1 MFKKKGNKVE
11 GKPLMRKLRN
21 GMFVTGIALTAVG
34 TAQGVS
40 AAEVRDTTTKTEE
53 VTKPQATVE
62 DQYKEAKGQLT
73 EATKA
78 VETAQVNVNTAQT
91 EATEATKAVQEN
103 AKAVEEANK
112 VTPETVEQ
120 AKGAVTKAE
129 EAVKTAEGTA
139 NKAEASYKEATDAV
153 NKANKVAN
161 EDKVAVV
168 SAKDGV
174 SSAEK
179 ALNDYKPVEDKQLAE
194 LEKASAD
201 ATSEVNVEQQVV
213 DSLTKKANQPTGQAA
228 IASAQKTVDELSS
241 QEKTLSAQLEEAKK
255 ANVTTPTTGTPL
267 KADQNAVTGATSTKF
282 ANAYKEAKA
291 NKFANVD
298 ALKKAVDAGNG
309 RTFAGIVD
317 EGTPGAV
324 RLPNGM
330 WVLPSALHDIIDYK
344 VGSHDTTKKYSVDF
358 KDGLPVNVVE
368 DLTSYAL
375 GLMNQI
381 QRSLGEPEFT
391 ATKESAKM
399 ANDAAEFLESGLHP
413 TSSTRGG
420 VAPSNAPQKFYT
432 GRDAVAKFKNLRA
445 VFEFEPDAYTGDKET
460 FSDVRSINKYSLD
473 DLMGM
478 VHNSVL
484 DFYYNYNKDGNA
496 KFNRVQRAEE
506 FAKDGSQLG
515 VSFKTNFGAGDA
527 HRVGAVFTFSKGG
540 ATSSTVNPRVAQL
553 EGELTKVRG
562 DLSKATTELENAKKA
577 GADTKAIA
585 EAKIALPVAQSKL
598 ATAKEAKVKAE
609 KALADY
615 KATKKVDSNYESFK
629 TAVANAKSALAKAE
643 AQAKVSEQALEDAKV
658 AENTA
663 RTTLRTARK
672 NLTEAY
678 DNLFKATKALNEA
691 KVALTNKEGKVK
703 ELSEALPKL
712 KDAETKAIAKL
723 EEAKKA
729 LEVAKEA
736 ENVAKAK
743 VAELEGKL
751 PKQET
756 PDVPVPAPAPTTK
769 VEGTQGTKD
778 KGEFSKETTK
788 VNVDVVKSTEDTK
801 VVPTAYAP
809 KPADAKGNALPNTG
823 ESYSV
828 LALLGVSIIGA
839 LVLKKKSEE
848 L

>member
-1 MFKKKGNKVE
+1 MFKKKENKVE

-34 TAQGVS
+34 TANGVS
-40 AAEVRDTTTKTEE
+40 AAEVKDTTPKTEE
-53 VTKPQATVE
+53 VTKPQETVE
-62 DQYKEAKGQLT
+62 DQLKEAKGQLT
-73 EATKA
+73 EATQA
-78 VETAQVNVNTAQT
+78 VTTAQANVNTAQAG
-91 EATEATKAVQEN
+91 ATEATKAVQEN
-103 AKAVEEANK
+103 AKAVEEINK

-120 AKGAVTKAE
+120 DKATVTKAE

-179 ALNDYKPVEDKQLAE
+179 ALNDYKPVEDTKLAT
-194 LEKASAD
+194 LSKDVAD
-201 ATSEVNVEQQVV
+201 AEAEVKLSEQIV
-213 DSLTKKANQPTGQAA
+213 DNLTKKANQPTGQSA
-228 IASAQKTVDELSS
+228 IASAQKEVDTLTA
-241 QEKTLSAQLEEAKK
+241 QEKSLSAQLEEAKK
-255 ANVTTPTTGTPL
+255 YGATVAMTTGTPL

-358 KDGLPVNVVE
+358 KDGLPANVVE

-381 QRSLGEPEFT
+381 QRSIGEPEFT

-484 DFYYNYNKDGNA
+484 DFYYNYNKGGNA

-540 ATSSTVNPRVAQL
+540 ATSSTVNPRVAQI

-562 DLSKATTELENAKKA
+562 DLSKATSALETAKKSA
-577 GADTKAIA
+577 GNTKAIA

-598 ATAKEAKVKAE
+598 ATAKEAKAKAE

-615 KATKKVDSNYESFK
+615 KATKKIDSNYESFK

-756 PDVPVPAPAPTTK
+756 PDVPVPAPTTK
-769 VEGTQGTKD
+769 VESTQGTKD

-788 VNVDVVKSTEDTK
+788 VNVEVAKPTQDSK
-801 VVPTAYAP
+801 VEPKAYAP

-828 LALLGVSIIGA
+828 LALLGVSILGA
-839 LVLKKKSEE
+839 LVLKKKTEE

>member
-1 MFKKKGNKVE
+1 MFKKKENKVE

-34 TAQGVS
+34 TAHGVS
-40 AAEVRDTTTKTEE
+40 AAEVQENAPKTEE

-62 DQYKEAKGQLT
+62 DQLKEAKGQLT
-73 EATKA
+73 EATQA
-78 VETAQVNVNTAQT
+78 VMTAQENVKTAQS
-91 EATEATKAVQEN
+91 EATEATKAIQEN

-129 EAVKTAEGTA
+129 EAVKTSEGTA
-139 NKAEASYKEATDAV
+139 NKAEASYKEASDAV

-179 ALNDYKPVEDKQLAE
+179 ALNDYKPARDQKLAE

-201 ATSEVNVEQQVV
+201 ATTEVKLSEQIV
-213 DSLTKKANQPTGQAA
+213 DNLTKKANQPTGQSA
-228 IASAQKTVDELSS
+228 IASAQKEVDTLTVK
-241 QEKTLSAQLEEAKK
+241 EKNLTAQLEEAKK
-255 ANVTTPTTGTPL
+255 ANVTAPTTGTPL
-267 KADQNAVTGATSTKF
+267 KAAQNAVTGATSSKF
-282 ANAYKEAKA
+282 ADAYKKAKA

-298 ALKKAVDAGNG
+298 ALKKAVEAGNG
-309 RTFAGIVD
+309 RTFSGIVD

-330 WVLPSALHDIIDYK
+330 WAMPSALHDIIDYK

-358 KDGLPVNVVE
+358 KDGLPANVVE

-445 VFEFEPDAYTGDKET
+445 VFEFEPDAYTGEKET

-484 DFYYNYNKDGNA
+484 DFYYNYNKGGNA

-540 ATSSTVNPRVAQL
+540 ATTNVDPKVAQI
-553 EGELTKVRG
+553 EGELTKVKG
-562 DLSKATTELENAKKA
+562 ALAEATTKLESAKKA

-598 ATAKEAKVKAE
+598 ASAKEVKSKAD

-615 KATKKVDSNYESFK
+615 KATKKVDSNYESLKNSVAVAK
-629 TAVANAKSALAKAE
+629 TALEKAE
-643 AQAKVSEQALEDAKV
+643 AQAKVSVKALEDAKI
-658 AENTA
+658 AENNA

-678 DNLFKATKALNEA
+678 DNLFKATKVLNET
-691 KVALTNKEGKVK
+691 KIVLTNKEGKVK

-712 KDAETKAIAKL
+712 KDAETKALAKL

-736 ENVAKAK
+736 EATAKAK
-743 VAELEGKL
+743 VAEIEGKL

-756 PDVPVPAPAPTTK
+756 PNVPVPAPTKK
-769 VEGTQGTKD
+769 VEGTKGTD
-778 KGEFSKETTK
+778 GKGEFAKETTK
-788 VNVDVVKSTEDTK
+788 VNVEVAK
-801 VVPTAYAP
+801 PTQDAKAVAKAYAP

-828 LALLGVSIIGA
+828 LALLGVSILGA

>member
-1 MFKKKGNKVE
+1 MFKKKENKIE

-34 TAQGVS
+34 TAHGVS
-40 AAEVRDTTTKTEE
+40 AAEVQENAPKTEE

-62 DQYKEAKGQLT
+62 DQLKEAKGQLT

-78 VETAQVNVNTAQT
+78 VETAQANVNTAQA

-174 SSAEK
+174 SNAEK
-179 ALNDYKPVEDKQLAE
+179 ALNDYKPAEDSKLAT
-194 LEKASAD
+194 LSKDVAD
-201 ATSEVNVEQQVV
+201 AESEVKLSEQIVEN
-213 DSLTKKANQPTGQAA
+213 LTKKANQPTGQAA
-228 IASAQKTVDELSS
+228 IASAQKEVDTLTAK
-241 QEKTLSAQLEEAKK
+241 EKSLTTQLEEAKK
-255 ANVTTPTTGTPL
+255 ANVTTPSTGTPL
-267 KADQNAVTGATSTKF
+267 KADQNAVTGATSVKF
-282 ANAYKEAKA
+282 TNDYKEVKA

-298 ALKKAVDAGNG
+298 ALKKAVEAGNG
-309 RTFAGIVD
+309 RTFSGIVD

-330 WVLPSALHDIIDYK
+330 WAMPSALYDIIDYK

-358 KDGLPVNVVE
+358 KDGLPANVVE

-484 DFYYNYNKDGNA
+484 DFYYNYNKGGNA

-527 HRVGAVFTFSKGG
+527 HRVGAVFTFYKGG
-540 ATSSTVNPRVAQL
+540 ATTGVNPKVAQI

-562 DLSKATTELENAKKA
+562 DLSKATSALETAKKSA
-577 GADTKAIA
+577 GDTKAIA

-598 ATAKEAKVKAE
+598 ATAKEAKAKAE

-643 AQAKVSEQALEDAKV
+643 AQAKVSGQALEDAKV

-663 RTTLRTARK
+663 RTTLRVARK
-672 NLTEAY
+672 NLATAY

-712 KDAETKAIAKL
+712 KDTETKAIAKL

-736 ENVAKAK
+736 EATAKAK
-743 VAELEGKL
+743 VADLKGKL
-751 PKQET
+751 PQQET
-756 PDVPVPAPAPTTK
+756 PDVPVPAPTTK
-769 VEGTQGTKD
+769 VESTQGTKE

-788 VNVDVVKSTEDTK
+788 VGVDVVKTTQDSK

-828 LALLGVSIIGA
+828 LALLGVSILGA
-839 LVLKKKSEE
+839 MYLKKKSEE

>member
-34 TAQGVS
+34 TANGVS
-40 AAEVRDTTTKTEE
+40 AAEVKDTTPKTEE
-53 VTKPQATVE
+53 VTKPQETVE
-62 DQYKEAKGQLT
+62 DQLKEAKGQLT
-73 EATKA
+73 LATKA
-78 VETAQVNVNTAQT
+78 VETAQANVNTAQA

-120 AKGAVTKAE
+120 AKGAVAKAE

-139 NKAEASYKEATDAV
+139 NKAEASYKEATAAV

-174 SSAEK
+174 FSAEK
-179 ALNDYKPVEDKQLAE
+179 ALNDYKPAEDTKLSTLSKDVSDAE
-194 LEKASAD
+194 AEVKL
-201 ATSEVNVEQQVV
+201 SEQIV
-213 DSLTKKANQPTGQAA
+213 DNLTKKANQPTGQAA
-228 IASAQKTVDELSS
+228 IASAQKEVDTLTAK
-241 QEKTLSAQLEEAKK
+241 EKSLTAQLEEAKK
-255 ANVTTPTTGTPL
+255 SGATVSTTTGTPL

-291 NKFANVD
+291 NKFAKVD

-358 KDGLPVNVVE
+358 KDGLPANVVE

-484 DFYYNYNKDGNA
+484 DFYYNYNKGGNA

-540 ATSSTVNPRVAQL
+540 ATSSTVNPRVAQI

-598 ATAKEAKVKAE
+598 ATAKEAKAKAE

-615 KATKKVDSNYESFK
+615 KATKKIDSNYESFK

-643 AQAKVSEQALEDAKV
+643 AQAKVSGQALEDAKV

-663 RTTLRTARK
+663 RTTLRVARK

-703 ELSEALPKL
+703 ELSEAMPKL

-756 PDVPVPAPAPTTK
+756 PDVPVPAPTTK

-788 VNVDVVKSTEDTK
+788 VNVEVVKPTQDAK
-801 VVPTAYAP
+801 VEPKAYAP
-809 KPADAKGNALPNTG
+809 KPADSNGNALPNTG

-828 LALLGVSIIGA
+828 LALLGVSILGA

>member
-1 MFKKKGNKVE
+1 MFKKKENKVE

-40 AAEVRDTTTKTEE
+40 AAEVEDSAPKTEE

-62 DQYKEAKGQLT
+62 EQYKEAKGQLT
-73 EATKA
+73 EATQA
-78 VETAQVNVNTAQT
+78 VTTAQENVKTAQAG
-91 EATEATKAVQEN
+91 ATEATKAVQEN
-103 AKAVEEANK
+103 AKAVE
-112 VTPETVEQ
+112 Q
-120 AKGAVTKAE
+120 AKGAVAKAE

-139 NKAEASYKEATDAV
+139 NKAEASYKEASDAV

-179 ALNDYKPVEDKQLAE
+179 ALEGYKPAQDPKLAE

-201 ATSEVNVEQQVV
+201 ATAEVNVEQQVV

-228 IASAQKTVDELSS
+228 IASAQKTVDEFSA
-241 QEKTLSAQLEEAKK
+241 QEKTLTAQLEEAKK
-255 ANVTTPTTGTPL
+255 ANVTTPVTGAPL
-267 KADQNAVTGATSTKF
+267 KADQNAVSGATSTKF

-330 WVLPSALHDIIDYK
+330 WAMPSALYDIIDYK

-358 KDGLPVNVVE
+358 KDGLPANVVE

-484 DFYYNYNKDGNA
+484 DFYYNYNKGGNA

-540 ATSSTVNPRVAQL
+540 ATSSTVNPRVAQI

-562 DLSKATTELENAKKA
+562 DLSKATTVLENAKKSA
-577 GADTKAIA
+577 GDTKAIA
-585 EAKIALPVAQSKL
+585 EAKIALPVAQTKL
-598 ATAKEAKVKAE
+598 VTAKEAKAKAE

-643 AQAKVSEQALEDAKV
+643 AQAKVSGQALEDAKV
-658 AENTA
+658 AENNA
-663 RTTLRTARK
+663 RATLRTARK
-672 NLTEAY
+672 NLATAY

-691 KVALTNKEGKVK
+691 KVALTNKESKVK
-703 ELSEALPKL
+703 ELSEAMPKL

-736 ENVAKAK
+736 EATAKVK
-743 VAELEGKL
+743 VAEIEGKL

-769 VEGTQGTKD
+769 VEGTQGTKE

-788 VNVDVVKSTEDTK
+788 VGVDVVKTTQDYK
-801 VVPTAYAP
+801 VEPKAYAP
-809 KPADAKGNALPNTG
+809 KPADSNGNALPNTG

-828 LALLGVSIIGA
+828 LALLGVSILGA
-839 LVLKKKSEE
+839 MVLKKKTEE

>member
-1 MFKKKGNKVE
+1 MFQKSIKTE
-11 GKPLMRKLRN
+11 GKPLMRKLRT
-21 GMFVTGIALTAVG
+21 GAFVTGIALTAVG
-34 TAQGVS
+34 TAHGVS
-40 AAEVRDTTTKTEE
+40 ADEVQNTAPKTEE
-53 VTKPQATVE
+53 VTKPQASVE
-62 DQYKEAKGQLT
+62 KQYKEAKGQLV

-78 VETAQVNVNTAQT
+78 VETAQTNVNTAQA
-91 EATEATKAVQEN
+91 EATEAT
-103 AKAVEEANK
+103 KAVEEANK

-120 AKGAVTKAE
+120 AKVAVAKAE
-129 EAVKTAEGTA
+129 GVVKDTEATV
-139 NKAEASYKEATDAV
+139 NKAEASYKEASGAV

-161 EDKVAVV
+161 EDKVAVTT
-168 SAKDGV
+168 AKDGV

-179 ALNDYKPVEDKQLAE
+179 ALSDYKPAQDSKLNE
-194 LEKASAD
+194 LDKASND
-201 ATSEVNVEQQVV
+201 ATAEVNLSQQIV
-213 DSLTKKANQPTGQAA
+213 DNLTKKANQPTGQEA
-228 IASAQKTVDELSS
+228 IASAQKTVDSLTA
-241 QEKTLSAQLEEAKK
+241 QEKTLTAQLETAKK
-255 ANVTTPTTGTPL
+255 STTVAPTTGTPL

-282 ANAYKEAKA
+282 AEAYKTAKA

-298 ALKKAVDAGNG
+298 AMKKAVKDGNG
-309 RTFAGIVD
+309 RQFSGIVD
-317 EGTPGAV
+317 ANTPGAV

-330 WVLPSALHDIIDYK
+330 WVMPAALNDIIDYK

-358 KDGLPVNVVE
+358 KDGLPQNVVE
-368 DLTSYAL
+368 ELTSYAL
-375 GLMNQI
+375 GLVNQI

-391 ATKESAKM
+391 ATKESANM
-399 ANDAAEFLESGLHP
+399 ANDTAEFLESGLHP
-413 TSSTRGG
+413 NSSTRGG

-432 GRDAVAKFKNLRA
+432 GRDAVAKYKNLRA

-484 DFYYNYNKDGNA
+484 DMYYNTNKGGNA
-496 KFNRVQRAEE
+496 KFNRVQRLQEL
-506 FAKDGSQLG
+506 AKDGSQLG

-527 HRVGAVFTFSKGG
+527 FRVGSVFTFAKGG
-540 ATSSTVNPRVAQL
+540 ATATTENPRVAQI
-553 EGELTKVRG
+553 EGELTKVKA
-562 DLSKATTELENAKKA
+562 DLAKATTALNEAKKA

-598 ATAKEAKVKAE
+598 TSAKEAKVKAE

-615 KATKKVDSNYESFK
+615 KATKKVDSSYEALK
-629 TAVANAKSALAKAE
+629 NDVAKAKIALADAE
-643 AQAKVSEQALEDAKV
+643 NKAKVSAKALEDAKV

-663 RTTLRTARK
+663 RTNLLTARK
-672 NLTEAY
+672 NLTKAY
-678 DNLFKATKALNEA
+678 DNLIQATKVLNEA
-691 KVALTNKEGKVK
+691 KIVLTNKEGKVK

-712 KDAETKAIAKL
+712 KDAETKALAKL

-736 ENVAKAK
+736 EATAKAK
-743 VAELEGKL
+743 VAEFEGKL

-756 PDVPVPAPAPTTK
+756 PEVPAPAPTTK
-769 VEGTQGTKD
+769 VEGTQN
-778 KGEFSKETTK
+778 KGEFQNETTK
-788 VNVDVVKSTEDTK
+788 VNVDVVKTTQNSK
-801 VVPTAYAP
+801 VVPTTYAP

-828 LALLGVSIIGA
+828 LALLGVSILGA
-839 LVLKKKSEE
+839 LVLKKKTEE